1 MDRDVGKRTRKDQ
14 NIRIRR
20 YNKVKPEACV
30 AVDIRMEEYVMY
42 EPTADR
48 KGGEG
53 AKGIDS
59 RPVAAE
65 GEPNRSRSGDGCL
78 LFFSICLL
86 LACSTKET
94 RRRRKVGNV
103 CVCGYHQC

>member
-48 KGGEG
+48 KGGED
-53 AKGIDS
+53 IDS

-65 GEPNRSRSGDGCL
+65 EEPNRRQKWGWMSVV
-78 LFFSICLL
+78 FFYLSSAGLQHKRNEKKKK
-86 LACSTKET
+86 KE
-94 RRRRKVGNV
+94 G
-103 CVCGYHQC
+103 